1 MLARLGLCVA
11 LLLVMLQPSSIV
23 AAQPL
28 DDVFAHGRQLMRRG
42 DYDAA
47 RDFYSGAAPT
57 LAADTA
63 PQALFLQARA
73 DQANGDFAAAE
84 ATLQSLF
91 ADYPETA
98 ITPSAMMLL
107 AQVRRAT
114 GDCEGAV
121 RALGVVMDSPAGKI
135 YGPYPDLQRAMCLG
149 RLGDFR
155 GQLATAQQ
163 AMTIEGGGS
172 RLTRIEILEEA
183 AEASLK
189 LGRRQ
194 DALNFYNQSL
204 ELAGSRAYRAEM
216 LFTTATLAR
225 TLDQDELAM
234 DRFRSVVIDY
244 ADTMRAAGAL
254 DALAEMGRHGVVSPL
269 HAGTARLNAREY
281 TAALGLFDQVGPED
295 PEWGAARFAYATT
308 LMRMGREDEAQSAL
322 AQLADAGAEV
332 GRALLQLGQLQE
344 RAGEFEQAEATYLRI
359 TSEAPE
365 RAPEAWY
372 RAGFVRYMRNDRD
385 GALAAF
391 LAGLAT
397 GQETSP
403 AVAAQLLYWAG
414 RLLPVGSADAHGAL
428 AQAATLAPESY
439 HGLRAAEALTGSL
452 VVARNSAGLQVSA
465 EEENERAAWLRN
477 QGTSQERIAA
487 DLAAL
492 PGLRR
497 ADDLLALGMRAEASW
512 EVDSVMRSYV
522 DARDVAHLSG
532 LADWLLQRDLPHLVL
547 QVGRQ
552 ERDLA
557 GLLALPTA
565 VQKQVFPL
573 AGATWWRRTRFD
585 TDLTRC

>member
-1 MLARLGLCVA
+1 
-11 LLLVMLQPSSIV
+11 
-23 AAQPL
+23 
-28 DDVFAHGRQLMRRG
+28 MRRG

-73 DQANGDFAAAE
+73 EQANGDFAAAE

-91 ADYPETA
+91 AAYPETA

-308 LMRMGREDEAQSAL
+308 LMRMGREDEARPTL
-322 AQLADAGAEV
+322 AQLADSWRRGGSRAAAARSAAGAGGRV
-332 GRALLQLGQLQE
+332 RASRGDLPAHHVRGPGTSAGGLVSSRVRALHAQRSRRRTGGVPGWACHGAGDLARGRGAAAVLGWPSAAGWVRRCARRAGAGGDAGARELSRVARRRGADRLAGRRAQLRGPAGQRRGRE
-344 RAGEFEQAEATYLRI
+344 RASGMAAESGDESGANRGRSGGAARAAPRRRPARPRHARRGELGSRQRDAELRRCPRRG
-359 TSEAPE
+359 APE
-365 RAPEAWY
+365 RAG
-372 RAGFVRYMRNDRD
+372 R
-385 GALAAF
+385 LAA
-391 LAGLAT
+391 AAR
-397 GQETSP
+397 P
-403 AVAAQLLYWAG
+403 AASGPAG
-414 RLLPVGSADAHGAL
+414 RTSGARSGGFAGVADG
-428 AQAATLAPESY
+428 
-439 HGLRAAEALTGSL
+439 GAEAGIPGS
-452 VVARNSAGLQVSA
+452 
-465 EEENERAAWLRN
+465 
-477 QGTSQERIAA
+477 
-487 DLAAL
+487 
-492 PGLRR
+492 
-497 ADDLLALGMRAEASW
+497 
-512 EVDSVMRSYV
+512 
-522 DARDVAHLSG
+522 
-532 LADWLLQRDLPHLVL
+532 
-547 QVGRQ
+547 
-552 ERDLA
+552 
-557 GLLALPTA
+557 
-565 VQKQVFPL
+565 
-573 AGATWWRRTRFD
+573 AGATWWRRTRLD
-585 TDLTRC
+585 TDSTRC